1 MGFVFDLDHDHDL
14 PGTDWRMLIG
24 AKAANL
30 AVMRS
35 KLRLPVPPGF
45 VVSTAA
51 CNAYLT
57 DGWPAGLDSELM
69 AHMRHLEEQTA
80 RQFGGAA
87 DPLLVSV
94 RSGAPESMPGMMDTV
109 LNLGLNEETS
119 AGLARATGSA
129 PFARDCQDRFC
140 EMFEAL
146 IGRRPPHD
154 VWDQLRAAIEAVF
167 RSWNSERATAY
178 RRIESISDELGSA
191 VTIQAMVFG
200 NIDPDSATGVLFTR
214 NPATGERAPF
224 GDVLFEA
231 QGEDVVSGTRTT
243 FPVAVLDERMPAV
256 ATSLWQYGD
265 LLERH
270 FADMCDIEFTI
281 EHGQLWLLQTRVGK
295 RGPQAALR
303 MAIEM
308 AEDPAFP
315 LSREQAVRRVASL
328 LASPP
333 RLTAGRPDDV
343 EPITCGLPASPG
355 LAAGEI
361 VMSAAAASEASDAG
375 RPFILVRRETSPDDV
390 PVMAQAAGVLTA
402 LGGIASH
409 AAVVARGWG
418 VPAVVS
424 AADLKVTDVGVI
436 IGGRPYPAGATI
448 SIDGSTGE
456 VYAGAVAGEP
466 VPVPEAA
473 TLSAWAPE
481 AGVEL
486 PPLAGDGSTTAARNH
501 LGRPATVSRED
512 IIGCLSIKGIVS
524 IEMLAE
530 ALLTTAAAVQPV
542 LAELADTGAVLVT
555 AGSARLTDAGAAR
568 AAALTQARGQ
578 RWGAGRALDAL
589 DAFLPLDKRIK
600 TTVTAWQLRDIGG
613 QPTLNDHADPE
624 YDGAILA
631 ELQAIHA
638 EVSAWLY
645 SVTDAPGPVSRYAAR
660 LDRAALAVAA
670 GDHRFFSSPRV
681 DSYHSV
687 WFELH
692 EELIRLA
699 GRTRADEA
707 ASGRA

>member
-1 MGFVFDLDHDHDL
+1 MSLVFDLDHDQDL
-14 PGTDWRMLIG
+14 PNAEWRMLIG

-51 CNAYLT
+51 CNTYLA
-57 DGWPAGLDSELM
+57 DGWPAGLDEELRV
-69 AHMRHLEEQTA
+69 HMHRLEELAA
-80 RQFGGAA
+80 REFGGAA

-94 RSGAPESMPGMMDTV
+94 RSGAPVSMPGMMDTI
-109 LNLGLNEETS
+109 LNLGLNEQTS
-119 AGLARATGSA
+119 TALAQATGRA
-129 PFARDCQDRFC
+129 AFARDCRDRFNVT
-140 EMFEAL
+140 FEAVV
-146 IGRRPPHD
+146 GRKPPHD
-154 VWDQLRAAIEAVF
+154 VWQQLRAAIEAVF
-167 RSWNSERATAY
+167 RSWNSERAVAY
-178 RRIESISDELGSA
+178 RQIESISGELGSA

-200 NIDPDSATGVLFTR
+200 NIDPQSATGVLFTR

-231 QGEDVVSGTRTT
+231 QGEDVVSGTRKT
-243 FPVAVLDERMPAV
+243 FPVAKLDKRMPAI

-281 EHGQLWLLQTRVGK
+281 EQGRVWLLQARVGK
-295 RGPQAALR
+295 RGPHAALR

-308 AEDPAFP
+308 AEDLAFP
-315 LSREQAVRRVASL
+315 LSREQAVRRVAPL
-328 LASPP
+328 LVAPP
-333 RLTAGRPDDV
+333 SLTAGQPDDL
-343 EPITCGLPASPG
+343 EPLTLGLPASPG
-355 LAAGEI
+355 LAVGEI
-361 VMSAAAASEASDAG
+361 VTSAAAAREASFAG
-375 RPFILVRRETSPDDV
+375 RPFILVRPETSPDDV

-402 LGGIASH
+402 RGGIASH

-424 AADLKVTDVGVI
+424 AADLEVTNESVV
-436 IGGRPYPAGATI
+436 IGGRPYPAGVTI
-448 SIDGSTGE
+448 SIDGSGGQ
-456 VYAGAVAGEP
+456 VYAGAIAGEP
-466 VPVPEAA
+466 VPVPEVA
-473 TLSAWAPE
+473 TLSAWARE
-481 AGVEL
+481 AGIEL
-486 PPLAGDGSTTAARNH
+486 PPPAANGSATSARTHRGGLATAS
-501 LGRPATVSRED
+501 PED
-512 IIGCLSIKGIVS
+512 IIGCLSIKGIAS
-524 IEMLAE
+524 IDMLAE
-530 ALLTTAAAVQPV
+530 TLLTTVEAVEPV
-542 LAELADTGAVLVT
+542 LAELVEAGAVLVT
-555 AGSARLTDAGAAR
+555 AGSARLTEAGAAR

-578 RWGAGRALDAL
+578 RWGTGRALAAL

-600 TTVTAWQLRDIGG
+600 TTVSAWQLRDIGG
-613 QPTLNDHADPE
+613 QQILNDHADPQH
-624 YDGAILA
+624 DGAVLA

-638 EVSAWLY
+638 EVSAWLN

-660 LDRAALAVAA
+660 LDRAAAAVAS
-670 GDHRFFSSPRV
+670 GDYRFISSPRV

-699 GRTRADEA
+699 GRSRADEA

>member
-1 MGFVFDLDHDHDL
+1 MSLVFDLDHDHDL
-14 PGTDWRMLIG
+14 LSAEWRMLIG

-35 KLRLPVPPGF
+35 MLRLPVPPGF

-51 CNAYLT
+51 CNTYLA
-57 DGWPAGLDSELM
+57 DGWPAGLDEELRV
-69 AHMRHLEEQTA
+69 HMRRLEEQA
-80 RQFGGAA
+80 EGQFGGAS
-87 DPLLVSV
+87 DPLLLSV
-94 RSGAPESMPGMMDTV
+94 RSGAPVSMPGMMDTI
-109 LNLGLNEETS
+109 LNLGLNEQTS

-129 PFARDCQDRFC
+129 AFARDCRSRFSVA
-140 EMFEAL
+140 FEAL
-146 IGRRPPHD
+146 VGRTPPHD
-154 VWDQLRAAIEAVF
+154 VWDQLRTAIEAVF
-167 RSWNSERATAY
+167 RSWNSERAKAY
-178 RRIESISDELGSA
+178 RQIESIPDELGSA

-200 NIDPDSATGVLFTR
+200 NSDPDSATGVLFTR

-231 QGEDVVSGTRTT
+231 QGEDVVSGTRKT
-243 FPVAVLDERMPAV
+243 FPVAVLDERLPAV
-256 ATSLWQYGD
+256 ATLLWQYGD
-265 LLERH
+265 LLELH

-281 EHGQLWLLQTRVGK
+281 EQGRLWLLQARVGK

-308 AEDPAFP
+308 AEDLAFP
-315 LSREQAVRRVASL
+315 LSREQAVRRVAPL
-328 LASPP
+328 LAAPP
-333 RLTAGRPDDV
+333 SLMAVRPDDL
-343 EPITCGLPASPG
+343 EALTCGLPASPG

-361 VMSAAAASEASDAG
+361 ATSAAAAREASQAG
-375 RPFILVRRETSPDDV
+375 RPFILVRPETSPEDV

-409 AAVVARGWG
+409 AAVVARDWG

-424 AADLKVTDVGVI
+424 AVGLEVTDEGVI
-436 IGGRPYPAGATI
+436 IGGRPYPAGVTI
-448 SIDGSTGE
+448 SIDGSTGQ
-456 VYAGAVAGEP
+456 VYAGTVAGEP

-473 TLSAWAPE
+473 TLSAWARE
-481 AGVEL
+481 AGIEL
-486 PPLAGDGSTTAARNH
+486 PPPAATRSAASTRTLPGS
-501 LGRPATVSRED
+501 PATVSWED
-512 IIGCLSIKGIVS
+512 IIGCLSIKGTAS
-524 IEMLAE
+524 IDMLAE
-530 ALLTTAAAVQPV
+530 TMLTTASEVEPV

-555 AGSARLTDAGAAR
+555 DGSARLTGSGTAR

-578 RWGAGRALDAL
+578 RWGAGRALHAL
-589 DAFLPLDKRIK
+589 DTFLPLDNRIK
-600 TTVTAWQLRDIGG
+600 TTVTAWQLRTIGG
-613 QPTLNDHADPE
+613 QQILNDHADPE
-624 YDGAILA
+624 YDAAVLA
-631 ELQAIHA
+631 DLQALHA

-645 SVTDAPGPVSRYAAR
+645 SVTDAHGPVSRYAAR
-660 LDRAALAVAA
+660 LDRAVAA
-670 GDHRFFSSPRV
+670 VTAGDYRFISSPRV

>member
-1 MGFVFDLDHDHDL
+1 MSLVFDLDHGDDL
-14 PGTDWRMLIG
+14 PPAERRMLIG

-30 AVMRS
+30 TVMRS
-35 KLRLPVPPGF
+35 TLRLPVPPGF
-45 VVSTAA
+45 VVSTVA

-57 DGWPAGLDSELM
+57 DGWPAGLDSELTV
-69 AHMRHLEEQTA
+69 HMRRLEEQTA

-87 DPLLVSV
+87 EPLLVSV
-94 RSGAPESMPGMMDTV
+94 RSGAPVSMPGMMDTI

-119 AGLARATGSA
+119 AGLAQVTGSA
-129 PFARDCQDRFC
+129 AFARDCRDRFSAT
-140 EMFEAL
+140 FEAL
-146 IGRRPPHD
+146 VGRRPPHD
-154 VWDQLRAAIEAVF
+154 VWDQLRAAIETVF
-167 RSWNSERATAY
+167 RSWHSERARAY
-178 RRIESISDELGSA
+178 RQIERIPDELGSA

-200 NIDPDSATGVLFTR
+200 NSSPDSATGVLFTR

-231 QGEDVVSGTRTT
+231 QGEDVVSGTRKTL
-243 FPVAVLDERMPAV
+243 PLAVLDERMPAV
-256 ATSLWQYGD
+256 ASSLRQYAD
-265 LLERH
+265 LLEGH

-281 EHGQLWLLQTRVGK
+281 EHGELWLLQARAGK
-295 RGPQAALR
+295 RSPQAALR
-303 MAIEM
+303 MAVEM

-328 LASPP
+328 LANLPTV
-333 RLTAGRPDDV
+333 TAQRTDDL
-343 EPITCGLPASPG
+343 EPITRGQPASPG
-355 LAAGEI
+355 LATGEI
-361 VMSAAAASEASDAG
+361 VTSSAAASEASDAG
-375 RPFILVRRETSPDDV
+375 RPYILVRRETSPDDV
-390 PVMAQAAGVLTA
+390 PVMADAAGVLTA

-424 AADLKVTDVGVI
+424 AADLEVGDESI
-436 IGGRPYPAGATI
+436 LIGGRTYPAGATI
-448 SIDGSTGE
+448 SIDGSTGQ

-473 TLSAWAPE
+473 TLSIWARA

-486 PPLAGDGSTTAARNH
+486 PHQDGDGTAPPAQA
-501 LGRPATVSRED
+501 GRLATVNRED
-512 IIGCLSIKGIVS
+512 IIGCLSIKGLAS

-530 ALLTTAAAVQPV
+530 ALLTTAAAVRPL

-555 AGSARLTDAGAAR
+555 AGSARLTDAGRAQ
-568 AAALTQARGQ
+568 AAALTQARGR

-589 DAFLPLDKRIK
+589 DAFVPLDKRIK

-613 QPTLNDHADPE
+613 QQTLNDHADPE
-624 YDGAILA
+624 YDGAVLA
-631 ELQAIHA
+631 ELQAIHG
-638 EVSAWLY
+638 EVSAWLH
-645 SVTDAPGPVSRYAAR
+645 SLTDAPGPVSRYAAR
-660 LDRAALAVAA
+660 LERAAAAVAA
-670 GDHRFFSSPRV
+670 GDHRFVSSPRV

-707 ASGRA
+707 ASGRT

>member
-1 MGFVFDLDHDHDL
+1 MTFVFDLEHDHDL
-14 PGTDWRMLIG
+14 PSTERRLLIG

-35 KLRLPVPPGF
+35 NLRLPVPPGF

-57 DGWPAGLDSELM
+57 DGWPAALDLELR

-80 RQFGGAA
+80 HQFGGAA

-94 RSGAPESMPGMMDTV
+94 RSGAPESMPGMMDTI

-119 AGLARATGSA
+119 AGLALATGNPA
-129 PFARDCQDRFC
+129 FARDCQDRFGVV
-140 EMFEAL
+140 FEAL

-167 RSWNSERATAY
+167 RSWNSERARAY
-178 RRIESISDELGSA
+178 RQIESISDELGSA

-200 NIDPDSATGVLFTR
+200 NIDTDSATGVLFTR

-270 FADMCDIEFTI
+270 FVDMCDIEFTI
-281 EHGQLWLLQTRVGK
+281 EQGQLWLLQARVGK

-333 RLTAGRPDDV
+333 RLTAGHPDDV
-343 EPITCGLPASPG
+343 EPVTCGLPASPG

-361 VMSAAAASEASDAG
+361 VTSAAAAGAASDAG

-424 AADLKVTDVGVI
+424 AADLEVTDDGVI
-436 IGGRPYPAGATI
+436 IGGRPYPAGTI
-448 SIDGSTGE
+448 LSIDGSTGQ

-473 TLSAWAPE
+473 TLSAWARE
-481 AGVEL
+481 AGIEL
-486 PPLAGDGSTTAARNH
+486 PALADNGSSTSARTH
-501 LGRPATVSRED
+501 PGRPATVSRED
-512 IIGCLSIKGIVS
+512 IIDCLSIKGLAS
-524 IEMLAE
+524 IETLAE

-542 LAELADTGAVLVT
+542 LAELVETGAVLVT

-578 RWGAGRALDAL
+578 RWGAGRALDEL

-600 TTVTAWQLRDIGG
+600 TAVTAWQLRDIGG
-613 QPTLNDHADPE
+613 QQTLNDHADPE
-624 YDGAILA
+624 YDGAVLL

-670 GDHRFFSSPRV
+670 GDHRFISSPRV